1 MTEKETLNRILWIVV
16 ETLIY
21 SPAVSLTQARRE
33 ELAELIGAYETF
45 QNPPAGEGEENDKSA

>member
-45 QNPPAGEGEENDKSA
+45 QNPPQGKERNDG